1 MSNGKDKKQAG
12 QMTVKVVQAPEQAQ
26 EMTARY
32 VRALY
37 GVSLLEFAR
46 QMEKAQV

>member
-1 MSNGKDKKQAG
+1 
-12 QMTVKVVQAPEQAQ
+12 MTVKIVQASEQAQ